1 MTFYLH
7 RQIAST
13 PSVGP
18 RVPPALANAET
29 QRRNAKTQRRK
40 DAKEFGNWILTG
52 GNRESGNS
60 VSHFLR
66 FPTEDAA
73 DTEKNEKPE
82 TGNSKLFSPI
92 RHSAFRTPHLTAFS
106 LVEILVTM
114 ALLSV
119 IVLGLLAMFHQTQR
133 AFTQSLMQVDVL
145 EGGRAA
151 TDLMSHELEQM
162 TPAYTSNS
170 NGNPYFGAN
179 CYVFVDPNA
188 VSVFQPLTVQPEVR
202 TNVIEKLFF
211 LTRYNQQW
219 KGIGYIVGNTG
230 PTNGSPDGLGTLY
243 RWDSSFSTFG
253 TNDIPGNLLND
264 FQQEP
269 DTNRFQ
275 RIASGVIHF
284 RVRAYQTNGFY
295 LSTNSLVFVK
305 IYPNIF
311 GVQNKVAPPGTFPTL
326 EMSYLFYSNAVPA
339 SVELELG
346 FLETRALEQYHS
358 MQGSPIARN
367 FLKGHAGQVHVF
379 TKRVQIRNVDAA
391 AYR

>member
-7 RQIAST
+7 RRFPLA
-13 PSVGP
+13 PNVGP
-18 RVPPALANAET
+18 CVPPAPTNAQT
-29 QRRNAKTQRRK
+29 HRFNAKTQRRK
-40 DAKEFGNWILTG
+40 DAKPERNSIGANEWNGNFAT
-52 GNRESGNS
+52 
-60 VSHFLR
+60 SHFAL
-66 FPTEDAA
+66 
-73 DTEKNEKPE
+73 
-82 TGNSKLFSPI
+82 
-92 RHSAFRTPHLTAFS
+92 RTPNSIGFS

-145 EGGRAA
+145 EAGRAA
-151 TDLMSHELEQM
+151 TDLISREMEQM
-162 TPAYTSNS
+162 SPAYTSNS
-170 NGNPYFGAN
+170 NGNPSFGAN

-188 VSVFQPLTVQPEVR
+188 VSIFQPLTIPPEVR

-219 KGIGYIVGNTG
+219 KGIGYVVGNTS
-230 PTNGSPDGLGTLY
+230 PTNGAPDGLGTLY

-264 FQQEP
+264 FQHEP
-269 DTNRFQ
+269 DTNKFQ

-284 RVRAYQTNGFY
+284 RVRAYQTNGFF
-295 LSTNSLVFVK
+295 LSTNSAVFVK
-305 IYPNIF
+305 LYPNIF
-311 GVQNKVAPPGTFPTL
+311 GAQNHFVSAPGTFPTL
-326 EMSYLFYSNAVPA
+326 EMSYFFYSNAVPA

-346 FLETRALEQYHS
+346 FLETRTLERFRS
-358 MQGSPIARN
+358 MEGSPIAQN
-367 FLKGHAGQVHVF
+367 FLKSHAGQVHLF